1 MHIGDSPEI
10 MEFANYGKL
19 EDFQMKD
26 KIYDEHIPL
35 QTANQL
41 INEGKLF
48 NGKFD
53 IPRLFPEEGNI
64 LNSICPYKAER
75 CRF

>member
-1 MHIGDSPEI
+1 MHIGESPEI
-10 MEFANYGKL
+10 MEFVNYGKL

-35 QTANQL
+35 QAANQL

-48 NGKFD
+48 NGKLD
-53 IPRLFPEEGNI
+53 VPRLFPEEGST
-64 LNSICPYKAER
+64 LNSIRSYTFKR
-75 CRF
+75 RRF